1 MIKSVAHNLFTSI
14 FPDESQC
21 ASYLIKL
28 ILVLESEQLIP
39 LFKIREHSL
48 KYKPLS
54 AFVINKNNQH
64 IAVSSI
70 LNNGIIKSESVLFFG
85 SNFQVLLG
93 EEIGNQK
100 VVTDSIET
108 FLIFTPQGLIL
119 ENDDISQN
127 LNHNKDQ
134 FIEWDCWQKIEL
146 SFDEK
151 EPKCSLTFMDRQGYF
166 IEINTINN
174 HNSEAEKIEQQLP
187 LIFCYLTMKRFWK
200 YVEKMRYDNFLI
212 FNPQDFMTFDAE
224 KLAYFTNNILKNIN
238 ITEADLSNLM
248 AKIVNN

>member
-14 FPDESQC
+14 FPDESQY
-21 ASYLIKL
+21 ASCLIKL

-64 IAVSSI
+64 ISVSSI
-70 LNNGIIKSESVLFFG
+70 LNNSIIKTESVLFYG

-93 EEIGNQK
+93 EKIGNQK

-108 FLIFTPQGLIL
+108 FLILTQQGLIL
-119 ENDDISQN
+119 ENDDIYQN
-127 LNHNKDQ
+127 LDNNKYQ
-134 FIEWDCWQKIEL
+134 FIEWDCWQNIEL

-151 EPKCSLTFMDRQGYF
+151 EPKCSLTLLDRQGYF
-166 IEINTINN
+166 LQINTINN
-174 HNSEAEKIEQQLP
+174 YHSEAEKIEQQLP

-212 FNPQDFMTFDAE
+212 FNPQDFITFDAE
-224 KLAYFTNNILKNIN
+224 KLAYLTNNILKNIN
-238 ITEADLSNLM
+238 ITEEDLSNLM
-248 AKIVNN
+248 TKMIEN

>member
-1 MIKSVAHNLFTSI
+1 MIKSVAHNIFTSI
-14 FPDESQC
+14 FPDESQYP
-21 ASYLIKL
+21 SSIVKL
-28 ILVLESEQLIP
+28 LLVLESEQLIP

-64 IAVSSI
+64 ISVSSI
-70 LNNGIIKSESVLFFG
+70 LNNSIINSESILFYG

-93 EEIGNQK
+93 EKLGNQK

-108 FLIFTPQGLIL
+108 FLILTPQGLIL
-119 ENDDISQN
+119 ENDDISSDLNQN
-127 LNHNKDQ
+127 QHQ
-134 FIEWDCWQKIEL
+134 FIEWDCWQNMSL

-151 EPKCSLTFMDRQGYF
+151 EPKCSLTFMDREGYF
-166 IEINTINN
+166 MEINTINN
-174 HNSEAEKIEQQLP
+174 NDSEAEKIEKQLP
-187 LIFCYLTMKRFWK
+187 LIFCYLIMKRFWK

-212 FNPQDFMTFDAE
+212 FNPQDFISFDGE

-248 AKIVNN
+248 TKIVNH

>member
-1 MIKSVAHNLFTSI
+1 
-14 FPDESQC
+14 
-21 ASYLIKL
+21 
-28 ILVLESEQLIP
+28 VLESEQLIP

-70 LNNGIIKSESVLFFG
+70 LNNSIIKSESVLFFG

-93 EEIGNQK
+93 EKIGNQK

-108 FLIFTPQGLIL
+108 FLIFTQQGLIL
-119 ENDDISQN
+119 ENDDISQD
-127 LNHNKDQ
+127 LNHNQYQ
-134 FIEWDCWQKIEL
+134 FIEWDCWKNIYL

-151 EPKCSLTFMDRQGYF
+151 EPKCSLTFIDAQGYF
-166 IEINTINN
+166 LEINIINN
-174 HNSEAEKIEQQLP
+174 HDSEAEKIEQQLP

-212 FNPQDFMTFDAE
+212 FSPQDFITFDAE
-224 KLAYFTNNILKNIN
+224 KLAYFSNNILKNIN

-248 AKIVNN
+248 TKIIENC